1 MACYPVAMARL
12 YPLPTL
18 LLSAACAMLPAQ
30 EQQQQ
35 LVEVHHAANWDESA
49 PEGLCEIRVW
59 VAEEAE
65 IEFRW
70 DKYSI
75 QAPRGGEAF
84 DANSSCNRPLNTSGL
99 ADFKLLKQY
108 GRGTVTLVQGAKAGG
123 DEPVIIRVRDQ
134 AAGTGAY
141 HFRLSWSYAAAAPPT
156 EGNASFAARKQGSG
170 HCNIGG
176 QEMNFTRSE
185 ISLRPGGSAQI
196 SLYGDTLL
204 QVMGR
209 WRRVDDRIELDITNA
224 RGMRG
229 AKAQGQIM
237 GRMEGDRLVDY
248 SSVSFSGMTGD
259 GKGLDATFNA
269 Q

>member
-12 YPLPTL
+12 HPLSTL
-18 LLSAACAMLPAQ
+18 LLSAACLALAQ
-30 EQQQQ
+30 DRQQQ

-49 PEGLCEIRVW
+49 QEGICDIRVW

-99 ADFKLLKQY
+99 ADFKLLKRY
-108 GRGTVTLVQGAKAGG
+108 GRGTVTLVPQ
-123 DEPVIIRVRDQ
+123 
-134 AAGTGAY
+134 
-141 HFRLSWSYAAAAPPT
+141 T

-176 QEMNFTRSE
+176 QEMNFTHSE

-204 QVMGR
+204 KVMGR

-229 AKAQGQIM
+229 AKAQGQLWV
-237 GRMEGDRLVDY
+237 GWRA
-248 SSVSFSGMTGD
+248 TGWLTTD
-259 GKGLDATFNA
+259 QFRSAAPPATARAWTQLLTRNRA
-269 Q
+269 